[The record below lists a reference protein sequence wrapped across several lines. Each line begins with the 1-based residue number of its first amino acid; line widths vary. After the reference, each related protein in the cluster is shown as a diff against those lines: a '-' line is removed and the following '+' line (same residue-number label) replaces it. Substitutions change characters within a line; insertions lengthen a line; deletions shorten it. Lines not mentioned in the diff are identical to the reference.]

1 MQRYVMIML
10 ALIGSCLQTTG
21 QNTVIYRVNYKLQVQ
36 KDLKAQTYFLVHRNK
51 KLIMHYYDTECNCF
65 HVQYKDIHGI
75 VLTENWLN
83 DAYWYAI
90 RKQHRADTAL
100 AERAHQFLIENIAK
114 LPVKRPLP
122 EQESS
127 RRLKLIKQY
136 GYTNGINIA
145 NGYLWLGMTDK
156 MVLDSWGIPYQVKR
170 TIANF
175 HITEQWIYSGTYLFF
190 ENGVLTEVFKIN
202 HK

>member
-1 MQRYVMIML
+1 MQRYSIIML
-10 ALIGSCLQTTG
+10 ALIGFWLQSAG
-21 QNTVIYRVNYKLQVQ
+21 QNTVIYKVHYKLQVQ

-65 HVQYKDIHGI
+65 YVQFKDIHGI

-83 DAYWYAI
+83 DAYWYPI

-100 AERAHQFLIENIAK
+100 LDNAHRFLIENIAK
-114 LPVKRPLP
+114 LPVKQPLS
-122 EQESS
+122 EQENA
-127 RRLKLIKQY
+127 RQLKLIKQY
-136 GYTNGINIA
+136 GYNDGINIA
-145 NGYLWLGMTDK
+145 AGNLWLGMTDK

-175 HITEQWIYSGTYLFF
+175 HITEQWIYSGVYLFF
-190 ENGVLTEVFKIN
+190 ENGVLTEVFRIHQK
-202 HK
+202 